1 MKLCLYIGVAVSL
14 LVTAVL
20 AGPVEDYPVEMVS
33 QDMTSDGQSEM
44 DEDYNAFLESY
55 LRRDFESQGD
65 VPTAQDDIRQGMDD
79 AFLMAEP
86 RLPPKSTADLKHQL
100 LNRPKQRE
108 TSMQSSCNAKAITHC
123 ATIGLQFVANMGKW
137 LGCAGHPCG
146 GAPCPRL
153 IFTGAEWNNCWGEVF
168 QIYRPLG
175 RGDIQSGDF
184 VGLYNSRYSRWFS
197 LYQNRGQMLS
207 CPGSLNPAIGFDHLY
222 KWFLCGGEVFRIYAY
237 GKKDGVP
244 LDEEDDIMLYFP
256 AGGTFGRFPNNGA
269 VGVNTCPRGQL
280 PPTCDKFDR
289 CPENLIKITV
299 K

>member
-20 AGPVEDYPVEMVS
+20 AGPVEDYPVEMDS
-33 QDMTSDGQSEM
+33 QDTTSDGQSEM

-86 RLPPKSTADLKHQL
+86 RLPPKSAADLKHQL

-108 TSMQSSCNAKAITHC
+108 TSMQSSCNAKAITHG
-123 ATIGLQFVANMGKW
+123 ATIGLQFEANMAKW
-137 LGCAGHPCG
+137 LGCAGHPCS

-168 QIYRPLG
+168 QIYRALG
-175 RGDIQSGDF
+175 PGAIQSGDF
-184 VGLYNSRYSRWFS
+184 VGLYYGRTRQWFS
-197 LYQNRGQMLS
+197 LSGNSG
-207 CPGSLNPAIGFDHLY
+207 H
-222 KWFLCGGEVFRIYAY
+222 
-237 GKKDGVP
+237 
-244 LDEEDDIMLYFP
+244 
-256 AGGTFGRFPNNGA
+256 
-269 VGVNTCPRGQL
+269 
-280 PPTCDKFDR
+280 
-289 CPENLIKITV
+289 
-299 K
+299 